1 MNNTTTLKMVKDDE
15 SFTIT
20 FSRHLDIF
28 EFYQKLDLL
37 ALSAGY
43 QQESIDSVYICNG
56 DELNIRNLKNVNH
69 VD

>member
-1 MNNTTTLKMVKDDE
+1 MKEIILKMVKDDE

-20 FSRHLDIF
+20 FSRDIDIF

-43 QQESIDSVYICNG
+43 QQGSIDSAYINNA
-56 DELNIRNLKNVNH
+56 DVLQTDKLKSVDNV
-69 VD
+69 D

>member
-1 MNNTTTLKMVKDDE
+1 MNEITLKMVKDDE

-43 QQESIDSVYICNG
+43 QQESIDSVYICNA
-56 DELNIRNLKNVNH
+56 DVLNVSNLKNMDNE
-69 VD
+69 

>member
-1 MNNTTTLKMVKDDE
+1 MNEITLKMVKDDE

-20 FSRHLDIF
+20 FSRDIDIF

-43 QQESIDSVYICNG
+43 QQGSIDSVYICNA
-56 DELNIRNLKNVNH
+56 DVLQTDKLKSVNNE
-69 VD
+69 

>member
-1 MNNTTTLKMVKDDE
+1 MNEITLKMVKDDE

-20 FSRHLDIF
+20 FPRDIDIF

-43 QQESIDSVYICNG
+43 QQWSIDSVYICNR
-56 DELNIRNLKNVNH
+56 DVLNVDKLKNINY